1 MIILLSYIGKRSSVV
16 LLIGLVLALLLPEV
30 SRILRPALP
39 FLVSL
44 VLGLAIARLDIL
56 GVLGEFA
63 SLRKTCLLLS
73 LVLVLMPMT
82 CILLVTVWRLLGLDE
97 NSELLLVVFAAAP
110 PLSSATSLSLLLG
123 YNARITLQMTLLAT
137 LATPILG
144 PLCFAI
150 IDVPTNIEL
159 ISMVLRIAG
168 MIAGGFV
175 VGVSL
180 QAILGK
186 QSIEHHPQAFNGAVA
201 LVMVLFL
208 FPLFDGVVEYV
219 MEEPLLSAAVL
230 WLAIVLNIGGNL
242 VVRFISRRFTDVD
255 KANALG
261 LMFGNRNISIYLAL
275 LPLNPLLSIFIAAS
289 QIPMYATPALF
300 GRDKSSQN

>member
-1 MIILLSYIGKRSSVV
+1 MIRLLSYVGKKSSIV
-16 LLIGLVLALLLPEV
+16 LIIGLVLAIVLPSV
-30 SRILRPALP
+30 SSALRPALP

-63 SLRKTCLLLS
+63 SLRKTAILVS
-73 LVLVLMPMT
+73 LVLSLMPLT

-123 YNARITLQMTLLAT
+123 YNARITLQVTLLAT

-150 IDVPTNIEL
+150 IDVSTNIEL
-159 ISMVLRIAG
+159 SSMVLRIAI

-175 VGVSL
+175 IGFSL
-180 QAILGK
+180 QAMLGK
-186 QSIEHHPQAFNGAVA
+186 QFIDRHPHAFNGVVA
-201 LVMVLFL
+201 LAMVLFL
-208 FPLFDGVVEYV
+208 FPLFDGVVKYV

-230 WLAIVLNIGGNL
+230 LLAIVLNIGGNL
-242 VVRFISRRFTDVD
+242 AIRFITRRFTDTE
-255 KANALG
+255 KGNALG
-261 LMFGNRNISIYLAL
+261 LIFGNRNISIYLAL

-300 GRDKSSQN
+300 RRDKQ